1 MEFLPQPKPEHRG
14 TTGRHLRHRGGAS
27 LRLMV
32 IDAKGPPLSSRF
44 CMANRPRN
52 EHTSLVAGRVRCAL
66 MGTAESSARRCDH
79 ESEG

>member
-32 IDAKGPPLSSRF
+32 IDAKGPPPEFPLLHGQSTEERTHL
-44 CMANRPRN
+44 P
-52 EHTSLVAGRVRCAL
+52 G
-66 MGTAESSARRCDH
+66 GGESSMRSHGDCGVVRQALRSRI
-79 ESEG
+79 